1 MDPMGV
7 TAPTFQTYTKYGH
20 TQSMSM
26 KLMKFF
32 VKKTAVTLQWLQNN
46 DRPPSF
52 VAVKLC

>member
-32 VKKTAVTLQWLQNN
+32 V
-46 DRPPSF
+46 
-52 VAVKLC
+52 